1 MRNLYPQTQI
11 IAGLHSITSER
22 IGNPELKAAIKC
34 VHEYNK
40 KSEEEIHMSK
50 NELRE
55 VRKGM
60 RSAAGNAEVELAE
73 LERVQKA
80 GKKPDSDLGTITVGC
95 STLFSIICC

>member
-1 MRNLYPQTQI
+1 
-11 IAGLHSITSER
+11 
-22 IGNPELKAAIKC
+22 
-34 VHEYNK
+34 
-40 KSEEEIHMSK
+40 MSK

-80 GKKPDSDLGTITVGC
+80 GKKPDSDLGKIGRASCRERV
-95 STLFSIICC
+95 

>member
-1 MRNLYPQTQI
+1 
-11 IAGLHSITSER
+11 
-22 IGNPELKAAIKC
+22 
-34 VHEYNK
+34 
-40 KSEEEIHMSK
+40 MSK

-60 RSAAGNAEVELAE
+60 RSAAGNAEEELAE